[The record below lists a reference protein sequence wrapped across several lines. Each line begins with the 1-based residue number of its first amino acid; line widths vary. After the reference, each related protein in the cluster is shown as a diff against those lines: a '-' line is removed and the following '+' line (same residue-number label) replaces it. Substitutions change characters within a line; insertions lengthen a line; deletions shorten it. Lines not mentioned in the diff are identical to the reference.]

1 MLGVLDFIR
10 MWMCVRGM
18 QTELESRGQQ
28 KTKEGM
34 CHERRIRAVEEVKRD
49 PEQRTETGKGGR
61 RRE

>member
-18 QTELESRGQQ
+18 QTERELESRGQR
-28 KTKEGM
+28 KTKEGV

-49 PEQRTETGKGGR
+49 PE
-61 RRE
+61 